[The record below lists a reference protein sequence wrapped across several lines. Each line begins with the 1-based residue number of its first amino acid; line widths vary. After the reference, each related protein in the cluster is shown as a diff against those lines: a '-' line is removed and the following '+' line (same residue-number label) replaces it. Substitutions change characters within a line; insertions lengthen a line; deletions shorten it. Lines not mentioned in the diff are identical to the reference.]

1 MAGDRRNT
9 DLLVW
14 SVPHLRRLVQYV
26 IIPTWSLRV
35 SFRFD
40 LSFGSRGDI
49 ETGVDSG
56 KSIVTQHPWHREALM
71 LMLVV
76 PLFLFV
82 PLGVGLW
89 FDTRTSAAP
98 WGLLI
103 GMGTGAAAA
112 TFFLVHRLG
121 SVYRAIAPDTEDD
134 QEKK

>member
-1 MAGDRRNT
+1 
-9 DLLVW
+9 
-14 SVPHLRRLVQYV
+14 
-26 IIPTWSLRV
+26 
-35 SFRFD
+35 
-40 LSFGSRGDI
+40 
-49 ETGVDSG
+49 
-56 KSIVTQHPWHREALM
+56 VTQHPWHREALM

-121 SVYRAIAPDTEDD
+121 SVYRAIAPDTEDN